1 MAGFAEGN
9 PVDDIERLWLEV
21 PAVVMAE
28 GGAVKG
34 FIPLDMSGIAEV
46 EAEEGIGPL

>member
-9 PVDDIERLWLEV
+9 PAEDIERLWLDV

-34 FIPLDMSGIAEV
+34 FIPLDTSGTD
-46 EAEEGIGPL
+46 EAETEEGRGPL